1 MVVPRGELANIIYPV
16 HISTT
21 YNQMNP
27 NTGSENINMDTLRE
41 RSTFSSSHSFRAS
54 YTHSAASSVPYHA
67 RMEQQ
72 SNNPSWA
79 DQMDS
84 PQNLQLSYANPNK
97 GDNSTLNQATT
108 PNFIHVPNKKSTN
121 GYNMNMCSLQGI
133 NTFSILY
140 KDKQPF
146 RPGA

>member
-27 NTGSENINMDTLRE
+27 NTGSEDINMDTPRE

-54 YTHSAASSVPYHA
+54 YTHSVASSVPYHA

-84 PQNLQLSYANPNK
+84 PQDLQLSYANPNK

-108 PNFIHVPNKKSTN
+108 PNFTHVPNKKSTN
-121 GYNMNMCSLQGI
+121 GYNMNMYSLQGI
-133 NTFSILY
+133 NTFFILY
-140 KDKQPF
+140 RDKQPF